1 MRLYLCTV
9 NDFSSEIFFRTARS
23 GGSGGQNVNKVET
36 MAEALWNV
44 ASSRF
49 FSDEEKQLI
58 QDKLKAR
65 INKDGNL
72 HVKSSETRSQ
82 LENKLLARTRLEEL
96 VAKSLTKPKKRK
108 ATKPTKEAKEKRLD
122 SKKKDSVKKELR
134 RKPAGD

>member
-1 MRLYLCTV
+1 
-9 NDFSSEIFFRTARS
+9 
-23 GGSGGQNVNKVET
+23 

-49 FSDEEKQLI
+49 FSNEEKQLI
-58 QDKLKAR
+58 LDKLKAR

-82 LENKLLARTRLEEL
+82 LENKLLARTRLKEL

-122 SKKKDSVKKELR
+122 SKKKESVKKEMR